1 MGRSVRRGTH
11 EPLGFI
17 VVNSG
22 KLIVRFD
29 LGLYVER
36 QYQGD
41 IQTILGFI
49 IDVTTILTVYTILW
63 WCVFP
68 NGS

>member
-1 MGRSVRRGTH
+1 MRLCNHKGELGEGSMVGRSARRGTH

-29 LGLYVER
+29 LGLYIER
-36 QYQGD
+36 QYQGAYSNSARLD
-41 IQTILGFI
+41 
-49 IDVTTILTVYTILW
+49 
-63 WCVFP
+63 
-68 NGS
+68 N